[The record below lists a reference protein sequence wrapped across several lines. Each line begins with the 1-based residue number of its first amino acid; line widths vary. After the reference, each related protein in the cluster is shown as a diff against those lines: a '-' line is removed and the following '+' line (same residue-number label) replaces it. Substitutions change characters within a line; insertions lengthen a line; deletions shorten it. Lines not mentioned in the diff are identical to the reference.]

1 MTYEPTYQAAR
12 SVAAT
17 IEAHF
22 VEHAAL
28 ACKAGSDS
36 TASIPPANV
45 IEAIVDAAFWAS
57 LRKEEGNPPKISIA
71 FLRPDQAED
80 PLLFEKRLPL
90 SPAILTKLAPGLER
104 AGIHLGVW
112 LEGDDLFLWGTT
124 LIIPNLCFVLDVSEP
139 GLLVIKHRRMCGFG
153 KFTNVAVLKGDQVK
167 VVNDESAR
175 IPDCPPV
182 VKALLDLGSP
192 PAWNDPVNVLIQLAV
207 SMRGH
212 QHGGCLLVV
221 PRGTHQ
227 WRESII
233 HPMQY
238 SVSPAF
244 SGLSNIANVE
254 DGLRESPWQSVL
266 SREVEHIAGLTA
278 VDGATLV
285 SDQHELLAF
294 GVKIGRREG
303 SDPVD
308 RVAVVEPVAGSEITV
323 VHPGQIGGTRHL
335 SAAQFVFDQRNA
347 FAFVASQD
355 GHFTVFSWSE
365 AADMLMAYRIDTLL
379 L

>member
-1 MTYEPTYQAAR
+1 
-12 SVAAT
+12 
-17 IEAHF
+17 
-22 VEHAAL
+22 
-28 ACKAGSDS
+28 
-36 TASIPPANV
+36 
-45 IEAIVDAAFWAS
+45 
-57 LRKEEGNPPKISIA
+57 
-71 FLRPDQAED
+71 
-80 PLLFEKRLPL
+80 
-90 SPAILTKLAPGLER
+90 
-104 AGIHLGVW
+104 
-112 LEGDDLFLWGTT
+112 
-124 LIIPNLCFVLDVSEP
+124 
-139 GLLVIKHRRMCGFG
+139 MCGFG

-175 IPDCPPV
+175 LPDCPPV
-182 VKALLDLGSP
+182 VKALLDLSSP

-221 PRGTHQ
+221 PSGTYQ
-227 WRESII
+227 WRDSII

-244 SGLSNIANVE
+244 SGLSNITSVE
-254 DGLRESPWQSVL
+254 DGLQRESPWQSVL

-294 GVKIGRREG
+294 GVKIGRREV
-303 SDPVD
+303 SEPVD

-323 VHPGQIGGTRHL
+323 VHPGQLGGTRHL
-335 SAAQFVFDQRNA
+335 SAAQFVYDQRNA

-365 AADMLMAYRIDTLL
+365 TADMLMAYRIDTLL